1 MVGSNAMKIKIQIT
15 ALAGILLIV
24 FSIGVFAQNR
34 AQINVANLGPQVG
47 DQVPAFS
54 LSDQNGQI
62 QTLDSVKGSNGTML
76 LFHRSADW

>member
-1 MVGSNAMKIKIQIT
+1 MVGSDAMRIKTQIT
-15 ALAGILLIV
+15 ALAGILLIA
-24 FSIGVFAQNR
+24 FSMGVFAQNR

-47 DQVPAFS
+47 EEVPAFS

-62 QTLDSVKGSNGTML
+62 QTLDTIKGSSGTML